1 MKSLTGLDNFFLEM
15 EDRRQHERAGC
26 RRFAACRDGPGA
38 GQGPGWGSGV
48 AGIGQR
54 GAFGGFKQSGIGREW
69 GHHGFEM
76 FTEVKQISWS

>member
-15 EDRRQHERAGC
+15 EDQRSMSAQGVGDSPLAET
-26 RRFAACRDGPGA
+26 GPGA

-54 GAFGGFKQSGIGREW
+54 KAFGGFKQSGIGREW